1 MAARL
6 LPLLHPQVPS
16 SVTHS
21 SKMLIGYGYGYPTS
35 MLQGGVAAGVWALF
49 NARATADGATAA
61 EAAVDGC
68 LFNRFAVI
76 YNF

>member
-1 MAARL
+1 
-6 LPLLHPQVPS
+6 
-16 SVTHS
+16 
-21 SKMLIGYGYGYPTS
+21 MLIGYGYGYPTN

-49 NARATADGATAA
+49 NARATAA

-68 LFNRFAVI
+68 LFNRFAAI

>member
-1 MAARL
+1 
-6 LPLLHPQVPS
+6 
-16 SVTHS
+16 
-21 SKMLIGYGYGYPTS
+21 
-35 MLQGGVAAGVWALF
+35 VWALF

-61 EAAVDGC
+61 EAAVNGC

>member
-1 MAARL
+1 MPTRVNGNINGRALRGRRAHTTFAL
-6 LPLLHPQVPS
+6 LISPAQ
-16 SVTHS
+16 
-21 SKMLIGYGYGYPTS
+21 
-35 MLQGGVAAGVWALF
+35 QAWNDF
-49 NARATADGATAA
+49 NARATADGALDP